1 MIVDTSD
8 CRYWNLKPQTICWK
22 RIVVLNGLNS
32 ICGGKGTIDV
42 SGQKPASKLR
52 MERDKTGIIRRG
64 GVVREGAA
72 SDWYSVEG

>member
-1 MIVDTSD
+1 M
-8 CRYWNLKPQTICWK
+8 
-22 RIVVLNGLNS
+22 VLNGLNS
-32 ICGGKGTIDV
+32 ICGGKGTVDV